1 MGRNGVISMLDPT
14 QLVHPPLRRWLTGLV
29 FAGAG
34 IAVMATILASLHG
47 EVRDA
52 LVYIAVAVGSCL
64 VAVGVARSVRWVVA
78 LTLLG
83 CAGQIGAVVGTV
95 LELVDGVAPFKA
107 AQLRRLGF
115 APDIGVG
122 INLVYS
128 TVAFGLFC
136 WFASRWLRRRRR
148 G

>member
-1 MGRNGVISMLDPT
+1 M
-14 QLVHPPLRRWLTGLV
+14 
-29 FAGAG
+29 
-34 IAVMATILASLHG
+34 
-47 EVRDA
+47 
-52 LVYIAVAVGSCL
+52 
-64 VAVGVARSVRWVVA
+64 
-78 LTLLG
+78 TLLV

-115 APDIGVG
+115 DPNVGVG

-128 TVAFGLFC
+128 TVALGLFC
-136 WFASRWLRRRRR
+136 WFAWRWLRRCRR